1 MMLTEDHSR
10 NRYTELSSTAVRKQ
24 IRISSHN
31 RMGIPVHKNAFGI
44 SSVQK
49 HQLSKK
55 LQSGL
60 QELKLPAITAS
71 THSTH
76 LSNIQVQ
83 QNTNVHPWCLCRTS
97 SCTHRHHVPQPHVR
111 RLQQKPLVLRAL
123 AAALLRLWQL
133 TTWLVWA
140 QWDEGSLKW
149 SAL

>member
-10 NRYTELSSTAVRKQ
+10 NSYTELSSTAVRKQ
-24 IRISSHN
+24 TRMSSHN
-31 RMGIPVHKNAFGI
+31 RMGIPVHKDAFGI

-71 THSTH
+71 THSTP

-97 SCTHRHHVPQPHVR
+97 SCTHSHTYAGCSRS
-111 RLQQKPLVLRAL
+111 LCVLRAL

>member
-1 MMLTEDHSR
+1 MYELSEITVMLTEDHSR
-10 NRYTELSSTAVRKQ
+10 NSYTELSSTAVRKQ
-24 IRISSHN
+24 TRMSSHN
-31 RMGIPVHKNAFGI
+31 RMGIPVHKDAFGI

-71 THSTH
+71 THSTP

-97 SCTHRHHVPQPHVR
+97 SCTQPHVC
-111 RLQQKPLVLRAL
+111 RLQQKPLRAQSFGSSIITAVATDHL
-123 AAALLRLWQL
+123 ACVG
-133 TTWLVWA
+133 TM
-140 QWDEGSLKW
+140 G
-149 SAL
+149 